1 MPENY
6 FKHFPTIDFDVK
18 NDGNLIK
25 AKDIFRSIRVSSDA
39 SASVTGYEFT
49 YIGEQDRPD
58 VLATKLYGD
67 PTLYWLFWMV
77 NDHLATYDDWPKSQR
92 ILEKFIK
99 RKYSGKALVSNLSTD
114 ITKNPDTDENNQPI
128 PHTFTMGEKV
138 VGSTSS
144 AFGFVINIDPTNN
157 QVVLNDIQGS
167 FQNNETVTGS
177 QSSKSFTLISV
188 RNFEDSPHH
197 YENSEG
203 LKTTISTGNTP
214 VSNKEYEQKFNDDK
228 RTIKY
233 IKLQHL
239 EGLLKEFKSFI
250 RA

>member
-1 MPENY
+1 MPQDY

-18 NDGNLIK
+18 DDGNLIK
-25 AKDIFRSIRVSSDA
+25 AKDIFRNIRIASTAEDSI
-39 SASVTGYEFT
+39 TGYEYT
-49 YIGEQDRPD
+49 YIGDQDRPD
-58 VLATKLYGD
+58 VLATKLYRD

-77 NDHLATYDDWPKSQR
+77 NDHLATYSDWPKSQR
-92 ILEKFIK
+92 ILERFIK

-144 AFGFVINIDPTNN
+144 AFGYVIKIDPTNN
-157 QVVLNDIQGS
+157 QLILNDIQGS

-197 YENSEG
+197 YEDSEG
-203 LKTTISTGNTP
+203 LKTTISTGNTA

-228 RTIKY
+228 RNIKY
-233 IKLQHL
+233 IKVNYL
-239 EGLLKEFKSFI
+239 GALLKEFKRFI
-250 RA
+250 RD

>member
-39 SASVTGYEFT
+39 SASVTGYEYT

-177 QSSKSFTLISV
+177 QSTKSFTINSV

-197 YENSEG
+197 YEDSEG
-203 LKTTISTGNTP
+203 LKTTVSTGNTP
-214 VSNKEYEQKFNDDK
+214 ISNKEYEQKFNDEK
-228 RTIKY
+228 RTIRY
-233 IKLQHL
+233 IKLEYL

>member
-25 AKDIFRSIRVSSDA
+25 AKDIFRSIRVASDVA
-39 SASVTGYEFT
+39 EGVTGYEYY

-58 VLATKLYGD
+58 VLATKLYAD

-77 NDHLATYDDWPKSQR
+77 NDHLATYNDWPKSQR
-92 ILEKFIK
+92 VLEKFIK
-99 RKYSGKALVSNLSTD
+99 RKYIGRCLVANLQSD
-114 ITKNPDTDENNQPI
+114 IVSSSDNKFLQ
-128 PHTFTMGEKV
+128 GEKV

-144 AFGFVINIDPTNN
+144 AFGYIINIDPTNK
-157 QVVLNDIQGS
+157 QIILNDITGT
-167 FQNNETVTGS
+167 FQVGETVTGS
-177 QSSKSFTLISV
+177 QSSKSFTINSV

-197 YENSEG
+197 YEDSEG
-203 LKTTISTGNTP
+203 IKTTISTGNTP
-214 VSNKEYEQKFNDDK
+214 ISNKEYEQKFNDDK
-228 RTIKY
+228 RTIRY
-233 IKLQHL
+233 IKLQYIQ
-239 EGLLKEFKSFI
+239 GLLKEFKSFI